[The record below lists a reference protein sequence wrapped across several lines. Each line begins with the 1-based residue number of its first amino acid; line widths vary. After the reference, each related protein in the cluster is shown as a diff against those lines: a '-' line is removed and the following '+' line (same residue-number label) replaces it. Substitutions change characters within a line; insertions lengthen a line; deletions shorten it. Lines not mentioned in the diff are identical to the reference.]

1 MTQNEKEA
9 VKPSQ
14 ETDKELERLKVKLAI
29 EETKLKI
36 MQTKAQQSALKSAMN
51 ETSGPDRT
59 LAKEP
64 F

>member
-1 MTQNEKEA
+1 MVKNEEVA
-9 VKPSQ
+9 SKPQ

-51 ETSGPDRT
+51 ETGKSPEP
-59 LAKEP
+59 LAQEE